1 VGRPASN
8 THFLIYCNS
17 YSRANNDPNG
27 LVAMEEETLCN
38 EKPLTNEEE
47 EVKPDEVVHEVAVGK
62 DLVGALKILR
72 RLYISCFRKGV

>member
-1 VGRPASN
+1 
-8 THFLIYCNS
+8 
-17 YSRANNDPNG
+17 
-27 LVAMEEETLCN
+27 MEEETLCN